1 MEITEQLPIILE
13 VDNKKRI
20 ENYFL
25 PVQDSDSPL
34 LIAKQ

>member
-1 MEITEQLPIILE
+1 MEITEQLPRILE

-25 PVQDSDSPL
+25 PVQNYARL
-34 LIAKQ
+34 